1 MVRFPCATPFG
12 HPETP
17 SEQLRKRL
25 IFSST
30 CNSSENNPK
39 HITKTPNMNTTLSK
53 LKGEPNDQ
61 TETYNFF
68 FSFDRIIHSYCALD
82 GWVCVRE
89 DVSCCIVVLSALV
102 VGDHDAPCCCSLLYG
117 FVSSSARPRSFS
129 SCTSMSFSNVFRLD
143 VVASRLFFLSLP
155 FFSLSAAFSSWPLAL
170 PLRSLCCSSSLPC
183 LNARRLGRR
192 ADPLF
197 VRLLGRSNCHFLW
210 SSSSILHLAI
220 ILDLLLRPSL
230 GKHGLQL
237 HYASASCSLNI
248 CCHLR
253 FRSARS

>member
-1 MVRFPCATPFG
+1 
-12 HPETP
+12 
-17 SEQLRKRL
+17 
-25 IFSST
+25 
-30 CNSSENNPK
+30 
-39 HITKTPNMNTTLSK
+39 
-53 LKGEPNDQ
+53 
-61 TETYNFF
+61 
-68 FSFDRIIHSYCALD
+68 
-82 GWVCVRE
+82 VRE
-89 DVSCCIVVLSALV
+89 DVSCCIVVLSAHRCWRPLTLLV
-102 VGDHDAPCCCSLLYG
+102 AVLSCDG

-253 FRSARS
+253 FRSARSCSSSWACSLQSRFVVPACFVCRVSQCPAMKMITSVCMSVGR